1 MKTAISA
8 LAAGAAL
15 FTGLAFAPVSA
26 QGQQP
31 TIPQFWDAKE
41 RLVRPD
47 ISMLPRV
54 RFLTTIDFPPFNYI
68 DANGL
73 ITGLHVDL
81 ARAICTELGILD
93 RCQIQALPWEELEG
107 ALERN
112 EGDAIIAGL
121 AITAETRRKY
131 AFSRSYMRFPARFVV
146 KRNATLPE
154 PFYKSVAGKRIG
166 VIDGSEHEAMLRDY
180 FPAAKPV
187 TYSRAEWL
195 YEDLRLGKIDGAFSD
210 GMRLSFWLAG
220 ADSQNCCTFAGGPYL
235 APEYFGAGLA
245 IAVRPENA
253 ALADAFDFALR
264 EINVSGK
271 FGELYLRYFPVG
283 FF

>member
-1 MKTAISA
+1 MRSA
-8 LAAGAAL
+8 LGAFCAAV
-15 FTGLAFAPVSA
+15 GLLGLIGQAHA
-26 QGQQP
+26 QQP
-31 TIPQFWDAKE
+31 SIPQFWDVKE
-41 RLVRPD
+41 RLVLPD
-47 ISMLPRV
+47 ISALPRV

-81 ARAICTELGILD
+81 ARAICLELGILD
-93 RCQIQALPWEELEG
+93 RCQIQAIPWEELEG

-121 AITAETRRKY
+121 AITPETRRKY
-131 AFSRSYMRFPARFVV
+131 AFSRAYMRFPARFAV
-146 KRNATLPE
+146 KRNAMLPE
-154 PFYKSVAGKRIG
+154 PLYRSVAQKRIG
-166 VIDGSEHEAMLRDY
+166 VLDGSEHEAMLRDY

-187 TYSRAEWL
+187 TYTRSDWL
-195 YEDLRLGKIDGAFSD
+195 YADLRDGKIDAAFGD

-220 ADSQNCCTFAGGPYL
+220 ADSANCCAFAGGPYL
-235 APEYFGAGLA
+235 APEYFGAGLS
-245 IAVRPENA
+245 IAVRQDKA

>member
-1 MKTAISA
+1 MRSA
-8 LAAGAAL
+8 LGAFCAAVGLLAL
-15 FTGLAFAPVSA
+15 LGQASA
-26 QGQQP
+26 QQP
-31 TIPQFWDAKE
+31 SIPQFWDVKE

-47 ISMLPRV
+47 ISALPRV

-81 ARAICTELGILD
+81 ARAICLELAILD
-93 RCQIQALPWEELEG
+93 RCQIQAIPWEELEG

-131 AFSRSYMRFPARFVV
+131 AFSRAYIRFPARFAV
-146 KRNATLPE
+146 KRNAMLPE
-154 PFYKSVAGKRIG
+154 PLHRSVAQKRIG
-166 VIDGSEHEAMLRDY
+166 VLDGSEHEAMLRDY

-187 TYSRAEWL
+187 TYSRPDWL
-195 YEDLRLGKIDGAFSD
+195 YADLRDGKIDAAFGD

-220 ADSQNCCTFAGGPYL
+220 ADSANCCTFAGGPYL
-235 APEYFGAGLA
+235 APEYFGAGLS